1 MSGRKGEGKGK
12 GKEGVF
18 LFAICHRDIIEIR
31 DLIVDEWAKESHG
44 NLVLSKVAENN
55 NFSVIKFQAL
65 HCFAFWL
72 KLGFSSLLI
81 HEEKENVYNKID
93 LCCS

>member
-1 MSGRKGEGKGK
+1 MSGRKGEGK

-44 NLVLSKVAENN
+44 NLASSGELRSFRNE
-55 NFSVIKFQAL
+55 AL
-65 HCFAFWL
+65 VYYSIVEFT
-72 KLGFSSLLI
+72 
-81 HEEKENVYNKID
+81 KEF
-93 LCCS
+93 

>member
-1 MSGRKGEGKGK
+1 MSGRKGEGK

-55 NFSVIKFQAL
+55 NFSVMKFQEL

-72 KLGFSSLLI
+72 KLGSFNLLI
-81 HEEKENVYNKID
+81 HEEKENVYNTID
-93 LCCS
+93 W

>member
-55 NFSVIKFQAL
+55 SFSVMKFKTL
-65 HCFAFWL
+65 HSFAFWL

-81 HEEKENVYNKID
+81 HEGNKNVYNKIV
-93 LCCS
+93 